1 MSVFRFQDL
10 ATHLL
15 DTRNLTPE
23 TNILSYSIMQI
34 DLSVQNVT
42 KTFKDFV
49 AVDKV
54 SFDVPDGQFFSILG
68 PSGCGKTTLLR
79 MIAGLTEPT
88 EGSIEIRG
96 KSMIGIPPNKRPVNL
111 IFQHLALFP
120 MMDVGGNIAFGLK
133 RRGENKTVI
142 EEKVNAILER
152 VDLTGFG
159 DKKVDQLSGG
169 QRQRVAIAR
178 CLVLEP
184 AVLLLDEPLGAL
196 DLKLREQMKV
206 ELKKLQAKVGT
217 TFVYITHDQ
226 SEALVMSDHVAV
238 MNQGV
243 YEQIDTPQ
251 NLYNNPQTPF
261 VAKFVG
267 DNNAWSGKIQQ
278 CTENIAEVGISEGN
292 VFRTKL
298 REVLQPGDEVDLFLR
313 PEAMLIQPDP
323 SLSNLNRFEVIVK
336 DILFDG
342 ANSRLLAHPLDD
354 DTELLIALPQNRQFD
369 YIKENDK
376 IEIGWD
382 EQSGICFAREK
393 NPS

>member
-1 MSVFRFQDL
+1 
-10 ATHLL
+10 
-15 DTRNLTPE
+15 
-23 TNILSYSIMQI
+23 MQI
-34 DLSVQNVT
+34 DLSVKKVT
-42 KTFKDFV
+42 KKFKDFV

-79 MIAGLTEPT
+79 MIAGLTEPS

-120 MMDVGGNIAFGLK
+120 MMDVGENIAFGLK
-133 RRGENKTVI
+133 RRKENKAVI
-142 EEKVNAILER
+142 REKVNAILER

-251 NLYNNPQTPF
+251 NLYSNPLTPF

-267 DNNAWSGKIQQ
+267 DNNAWSGKIRQ
-278 CTENIAEVGISEGN
+278 CDDNSAEVETLDGN
-292 VFRTKL
+292 IFHTKL
-298 REVLQPGDEVDLFLR
+298 REVFQPGDDVDLFLR
-313 PEAMLIQPDP
+313 PEAMLIQPDS
-323 SLSNLNRFEVIVK
+323 SLTDLNRFEVIVK

-342 ANSRLLAHPLDD
+342 ANSRVLAHPLDA

-369 YIKENDK
+369 HIKENDK

-382 EQSGICFAREK
+382 QMSGICFASSR
-393 NPS
+393 NT

>member
-1 MSVFRFQDL
+1 
-10 ATHLL
+10 
-15 DTRNLTPE
+15 
-23 TNILSYSIMQI
+23 MQI
-34 DLSVQNVT
+34 DLSVQNIT
-42 KTFKDFV
+42 KKFKDFI
-49 AVDKV
+49 AVDDV
-54 SFDVPDGQFFSILG
+54 SFEVPDGQFFSILG

-88 EGSIEIRG
+88 TGTIEIRG
-96 KSMIGIPPNKRPVNL
+96 QSMLGIPPNLRPVNL

-120 MMDVGGNIAFGLK
+120 MMDVGENIEFGLK
-133 RRGENKTVI
+133 RRRESKAI
-142 EEKVNAILER
+142 IKKKVNTILER
-152 VDLTGFG
+152 VDLVGFAE
-159 DKKVDQLSGG
+159 KKIDQLSGG
-169 QRQRVAIAR
+169 QKQRVAIAR

-243 YEQIDTPQ
+243 YEQIDSPQ

-261 VAKFVG
+261 VARFVG
-267 DNNAWSGKIQQ
+267 DNNAWSGKIRQ
-278 CTENIAEVGISEGN
+278 CNDDAAEVETSEGN

-298 REVLQPGDEVDLFLR
+298 REMLQPGDEIDLFLR

-323 SLSNLNRFEVIVK
+323 SLSDLNRFEVIVK

-342 ANSRLLAHPLDD
+342 ANSRLLAYPLDA

-369 YIKENDK
+369 YIKRNDK
-376 IEIGWD
+376 IEIGWNQ
-382 EQSGICFAREK
+382 QSGICFPKSRTG
-393 NPS
+393 

>member
-1 MSVFRFQDL
+1 
-10 ATHLL
+10 
-15 DTRNLTPE
+15 
-23 TNILSYSIMQI
+23 MQI
-34 DLSVQNVT
+34 DLSVKNVT
-42 KTFKDFV
+42 KKFKDFV

-79 MIAGLTEPT
+79 MIAGLTEPS

-120 MMDVGGNIAFGLK
+120 MMDVGENIAFGLK
-133 RRGENKTVI
+133 RRKENKAVI
-142 EEKVNAILER
+142 KEKVNAILER

-238 MNQGV
+238 MNEGV

-251 NLYNNPQTPF
+251 NLYSNPLTPF

-267 DNNAWSGKIQQ
+267 DNNAWSGKIRQ
-278 CTENIAEVGISEGN
+278 CDDNSAEVETLDGN
-292 VFRTKL
+292 IFHTKL
-298 REVLQPGDEVDLFLR
+298 REVFQPGDDVDLFLR
-313 PEAMLIQPDP
+313 PEAMLIQPDS
-323 SLSNLNRFEVIVK
+323 SLTDLNRFEVIVK

-342 ANSRLLAHPLDD
+342 ANSRVLAHPLDA

-369 YIKENDK
+369 HIKENDK

-382 EQSGICFAREK
+382 QMSGICFASSR
-393 NPS
+393 NT

>member
-1 MSVFRFQDL
+1 
-10 ATHLL
+10 
-15 DTRNLTPE
+15 
-23 TNILSYSIMQI
+23 MQI

-42 KTFKDFV
+42 KKFEDFV

-54 SFDVPDGQFFSILG
+54 SFDVPDGRFFSILG

-88 EGSIEIRG
+88 DGSIEIRG

-120 MMDVGGNIAFGLK
+120 MMDVGENIAFGLK
-133 RRGENKTVI
+133 RRKESKAVI
-142 EEKVNAILER
+142 KEKVTTILER

-251 NLYNNPQTPF
+251 NLYNKPRTPF

-267 DNNAWSGKIQQ
+267 DNNAWSGKIRQSD
-278 CTENIAEVGISEGN
+278 ENTAEVETLDGN
-292 VFRTKL
+292 VFHTKL
-298 REVLQPGDEVDLFLR
+298 REVLQPGDDVDLFLR
-313 PEAMLIQPDP
+313 PEAMLIQPDS
-323 SLSNLNRFEVIVK
+323 SLTDLNRFEVIVK

-342 ANSRLLAHPLDD
+342 ANSRLLAHPLGADM
-354 DTELLIALPQNRQFD
+354 ELLIALPQNRQFD
-369 YIKENDK
+369 YIKKNDK

-382 EQSGICFAREK
+382 QMSGICFAREK
-393 NPS
+393 NPSR